1 MKNRRKLLTI
11 LVLAGLTSLGPI
23 VMPVQAEETITD
35 TKDTTFD
42 SKTRALSAT
51 KVYVDNNKDSASGNT
66 MTITN
71 SVIYGAV
78 AGSTIDADTLSKHI
92 DDPNHKGR
100 IISAPITDP
109 TTAETVSA
117 GPTGAV
123 TGNTLILNDQDI
135 GNGQSIGW
143 LAGGLAMTQDVNQ
156 NTVEVNWP
164 TSSGE
169 VYNASGV
176 QYDAIGGFTLTGDA
190 TDNTVTLTGVTEFGD
205 PYSDHFVSNLY
216 GGYSYTG
223 TVSGNAVNIE
233 GATFYDTVYGG
244 AQGTLNNQ
252 FNLPQSMNGYFSDYA
267 NGLSFTSTGDVKNN
281 SVTISGGGYDMRR
294 GPGSTVYGGLIG
306 AKISADENATTF
318 GNVHDNTV
326 TISGT
331 GMANDVYGGAFI
343 TYLDDE
349 NTDTLQI
356 GAVTNNHVDILDGGY
371 GHVVAG
377 GYYAIAGTT
386 DADLEYNSVTVNKG
400 IVGKNLY
407 GAYLNKVGEYTG
419 TGTVANNSV
428 LMTNGTMDADNYAS
442 TVQVYGGYAD
452 GGEGDNVTVR
462 DNTTT
467 IQQSTI
473 GANYEYHQ
481 VEIGGGHSDYFNTEH
496 NSLTLSDSNVYAYS
510 SVYDNAYIVL
520 SGGDGWNDNNNQP
533 SKGSVVNNTANITNN
548 LIQTTG
554 GENEDSDLTI
564 ILAGGLNGEYGGP
577 WTGIKDS
584 TNNTLNAS
592 GNTIGAASE
601 SVTGSKNYI
610 AGGIAAGQ
618 SLVYDDNDGWIPGD
632 LVPVKATGNTATLT
646 NNTIGTTKADDN
658 YVAGGMVTV
667 DGDAES
673 NSLTITGGAIEGN
686 FSYVAGGY
694 TAKGTAGSNTLQV
707 SGGTIGTVQGSKPF
721 VAGGYTASGD
731 ATENTAILSGVSIG
745 TLNGI
750 DSYTAGGYSGKAGK
764 ATGNSLTVLNSSIG
778 IENGTKAYVAGGYA
792 GAGDATDN
800 TLTISGGTIG
810 TGNKAYVAGGYAG
823 KGNANNN
830 TLTVF
835 GGTIGTGNQAYVA
848 GGLADK
854 SGNANNNTLNLSG
867 VTIGTNSAEGY
878 VAGGYANKGDAT
890 GNTVTISGGTFGSSE
905 NAETKETTDITK
917 FVNYIAGGYAGTGD
931 ASDNTV
937 NLQGDALKTTYSL
950 YGGLGTTSTDNTLN
964 VSNLNNSVSNLDYFQ
979 NLNFFVPKGS
989 RAGDTLL
996 TVTDTAT
1003 ITNAAVTAKLL
1014 ARTPLNPGEFVTLLR
1029 DENGI
1034 AMDGITYNMAA
1045 DSAETIDAGFVTRPA
1060 VIEKQGTTAL
1070 VITLVDATIGTLSPD
1085 TKLIAESRA
1094 AAVSTLFNGADFA
1107 ATDGFAGAVAAYQ
1120 EEHGLKGA
1128 FAPFVAMGGYNL
1140 RADTGSYVDTN
1151 GINTDIGFVRQN
1163 YGRNHTDTIMPF
1175 VEYGNGNYT
1184 SHLDDGARGDGDQ
1197 RYVGAG
1203 LLVRRDRAD
1212 GLHYEGMLRAGR
1224 LNGDFKGII
1233 EGYRANYDSSA
1244 AYVGAMAGLGKRIPA
1259 GKTSSYDFYGKF
1271 FWNHLASDS
1280 VQLHSDIGT
1289 AQYDFDTIDSYRTRL
1304 GFRWTEN
1311 TDKTT
1316 SYYAGLAWNYEFGG
1330 DAKARYRTF
1339 DTPSPSTKGS
1349 SALLELGWQSK
1360 ITRDNPW
1367 GADIRFT
1374 GWAGTQ
1380 RGVTYSAT
1388 VSRAF

>member
-11 LVLAGLTSLGPI
+11 LVLAGLASLGPV
-23 VMPVQAEETITD
+23 VMPVQAEV
-35 TKDTTFD
+35 
-42 SKTRALSAT
+42 
-51 KVYVDNNKDSASGNT
+51 KVDGQTSTAAIYVGNEEKEGIVTASNNT
-66 MTITN
+66 LTITN
-71 SVIYGAV
+71 SAVGGAV
-78 AGSTIDADTLSKHI
+78 AGSTISQSDLSA
-92 DDPNHKGR
+92 GT
-100 IISAPITDP
+100 AITSPD
-109 TTAETVSA
+109 AETI
-117 GPTGAV
+117 GTGMTETV
-123 TGNTLILNDQDI
+123 TGNTLTLNDTTEGDSPLI
-135 GNGQSIGW
+135 SKW
-143 LAGGLAMTQDVNQ
+143 LAGGLAMTKTVDQNKVTVNLPDAQ
-156 NTVEVNWP
+156 KVNYL
-164 TSSGE
+164 
-169 VYNASGV
+169 VGV
-176 QYDAIGGFTLTGDA
+176 QGDMIGGFTVIGNA
-190 TDNTVTLTGVTEFGD
+190 TKNIVTLNGVTEFGGT
-205 PYSDHFVSNLY
+205 YSDHFVSSLY

-223 TVSGNAVNIE
+223 TVSDNVVNID
-233 GATFYDTVYGG
+233 GGKFGGTVYGG
-244 AQGTLNNQ
+244 AQGLVDGQ
-252 FNLPQSMNGYFSDYA
+252 YGLPQSMSNYFSGYVED
-267 NGLSFTSTGDVKNN
+267 LTFTSTGDVMNN
-281 SVTISGGGYDMRR
+281 SVTISGGGYNISA
-294 GPGSTVYGGLIG
+294 GVGNGGTVYGGLIEANLPTAG
-306 AKISADENATTF
+306 NTTRF
-318 GNVHDNTV
+318 GDVHDNKV
-326 TISGT
+326 EISGT
-331 GMANDVYGGAFI
+331 GMANNVYGGAFI
-343 TYLDDE
+343 TYLDTG
-349 NTDTLQI
+349 NTDTLQM
-356 GAVTNNHVDILDGGY
+356 GSVTNNHVDILSGGY

-377 GYYAIAGTT
+377 GYYAIGGTT
-386 DADLEYNSVTVNKG
+386 DADLEYNSVTVNNG
-400 IVGKNLY
+400 TVGKNLY

-533 SKGSVVNNTANITNN
+533 SKGSVTNNTANITNN

-554 GENEDSDLTI
+554 GNNEDSDLTI
-564 ILAGGLNGEYGGP
+564 VLAGGVNGEYVGP

-601 SVTGSKNYI
+601 SVPGSKNYI

-618 SLVYDDNDGWIPGD
+618 SLVYDNNDGWIPGD

-646 NNTIGTTKADDN
+646 NNTIGTTKADNN

-731 ATENTAILSGVSIG
+731 ATDNTAILSGVSIG

-764 ATGNSLTVLNSSIG
+764 AAGNSLTVLNSSIG

-835 GGTIGTGNQAYVA
+835 CGTIGTGNQAYVA

-878 VAGGYANKGDAT
+878 VAGGYANKGDDT

-905 NAETKETTDITK
+905 NTETKETTDITK

-1014 ARTPLNPGEFVTLLR
+1014 ARTPLNPGEFITLLR

-1034 AMDGITYNMAA
+1034 DMDGITYNMAA

-1070 VITLVDATIGTLSPD
+1070 VITPVDATIGTLSPD

-1184 SHLDDGARGDGDQ
+1184 SHLDDGARGDGNQ

-1203 LLVRRDRAD
+1203 LLVRRDQAD

-1224 LNGDFKGII
+1224 LNGDFKGSI